1 MNDQT
6 NQPNQP
12 DQADHPDQAAS
23 GRTSANEASGGEH
36 GFRHELY
43 PYAGEDEF
51 LRGALSFI
59 GDAQAERELVLVAV
73 AEPRERRLRAEL
85 EGTEAAATVSFLDAG
100 AVGRNPARLIPAWQD
115 WIAKRATEG
124 HAVRGISEPFW
135 DDRSVAE
142 VSELH
147 YHEWLLNLA
156 FALSPPWW
164 LLCAYDR
171 TALEPLVLETAARCH
186 PLLLDAG
193 EHGVNSGYTDQPYTA
208 AELSPPCDP
217 YQDFSFRSGELA
229 AVRAKV
235 AACASHHGLEGNR
248 LRELLI
254 AATEVASNC
263 VKYGGGQ
270 GTLRTWLEGSSMV
283 CEFHDSGHI
292 EDPLIGRVRPT
303 LDQVGGRG
311 MWLVQQLCDLVQIR
325 STAETG
331 TTIRLHV
338 LVQ

>member
-1 MNDQT
+1 MRT
-6 NQPNQP
+6 
-12 DQADHPDQAAS
+12 ADAS
-23 GRTSANEASGGEH
+23 AGTATEH

-51 LRGALSFI
+51 LTGALSFI
-59 GDAQAERELVLVAV
+59 GDARAESELVLVAV
-73 AEPRERRLRAEL
+73 AEPRERMLRAEL
-85 EGTEAAATVSFLDAG
+85 EGTEAAATVSFLDAE
-100 AVGRNPARLIPAWQD
+100 ALGRNPARLIPAWQE

-124 HAVRGISEPFW
+124 HAVRGISEPAW
-135 DDRSVAE
+135 ADRTDAE
-142 VSELH
+142 TGELQ

-164 LLCAYDR
+164 LLCAYDT

-186 PLLLDAG
+186 PLVLRAG
-193 EHGVNSGYTDQPYTA
+193 AHGPSDSFTDEPYA
-208 AELSPPCDP
+208 FAELGSPCDP
-217 YQDFSFRSGELA
+217 YQELAFRSGGLA

-235 AACASHHGLEGNR
+235 AACGTEHGLAGSR

-254 AATEVASNC
+254 AATEVASNS

-270 GTLRTWLEGSSMV
+270 GTLRTWKDASGVV

-325 STAETG
+325 STATTG

-338 LVQ
+338 RVP